1 MEARVRQ
8 LAADLAAAIRDARK
22 AGYSIEWPSGPEGLS
37 SIAISETGRVVIA
50 SGAPEPDVAVEAAG
64 LSGEV
69 FSDPLELVAD
79 AREGVAVAPLIL
91 PDQKFK
97 KRAIKSSSNQ

>member
-8 LAADLAAAIRDARK
+8 LAADLAAAIRDAKK
-22 AGYSIEWPSGPEGLS
+22 AGYSIEWPSSPEGLS

-50 SGAPEPDVAVEAAG
+50 SVVVEPEVLAEASS
-64 LSGEV
+64 LSGEPL
-69 FSDPLELVAD
+69 SDLPELAPD

-97 KRAIKSSSNQ
+97 KRAIKPSSDQ